1 MLYILWRHLQY
12 YLVHCKPVDPDI
24 SLGVPGID
32 RAGPRRLQ
40 GELLWDFSCYLACT
54 ISVISFE
61 VECVLKSLH
70 NFIILHPAHAFTHS
84 VLATP

>member
-32 RAGPRRLQ
+32 RSGLRRLQ
-40 GELLWDFSCYLACT
+40 GEVVWNVLDKFIIWPMHCV
-54 ISVISFE
+54 ISVHDI
-61 VECVLKSLH
+61 VLWGEGR
-70 NFIILHPAHAFTHS
+70 ARG
-84 VLATP
+84 

>member
-32 RAGPRRLQ
+32 RSGLRRLQ
-40 GELLWDFSCYLACT
+40 GEVTWNVLVNVFVIYWIVNSVCPEKNMVKLSCQAC
-54 ISVISFE
+54 
-61 VECVLKSLH
+61 K
-70 NFIILHPAHAFTHS
+70 NNK
-84 VLATP
+84 